1 MEYPDRLSSFR
12 RVQQSYEW
20 LRGRFRQA
28 GTWHRIACFL
38 FFVFALSL
46 FLHMREE
53 RIEIVEPNTKST
65 RYVIAQTGFSFAD
78 EDATQILRQQAMRD
92 VGEIYR
98 FDEQQ
103 LQDHTNAFS
112 RFLIEDEK
120 WRGTAPHTTFEQ
132 MLKGAEALEK
142 TLLKARFTDS
152 RTLQKMR
159 QLKMPVRH
167 VEMIASKEGLGD
179 LDNHVA
185 FWQKAR
191 DKSLGPSVEAEA
203 QEIIIHW
210 FKTNPW
216 IFQQDIALERVLRER
231 IQEGVPVKKTRVEAG
246 SPIIQPGE
254 KVTMRH
260 VAMVRAMR
268 DALNKEQKR
277 WEISTVFGSV
287 LLSLIITFVG
297 IAYFRVRVPDLFS
310 STSKLTLLTTLVI
323 ATLFLGKITTYLL
336 FEHASHLAPLVRFP
350 LFVPL
355 AGLLICI
362 LIGTEVAFF
371 SSVFLAAIMSFS
383 LASAYEYDRFLA
395 ANLIISSVAIVLARR
410 MRKRS
415 QLFPVSI
422 RLWLLSIPMILAFN
436 LTEGKLFNPSTF
448 YDFATTF
455 IFLFVIAV
463 IVVGILPLLEAFFG
477 LLTDITLMQL
487 LDPNHPLLRRLSL
500 EAPGTYQHCLVAGN
514 LAEAAA
520 RAIGANGLF
529 CRVSTLYHDIGKLF
543 NPHYFTE
550 NQLGGFNIHQ
560 LLTPRESAQVIM
572 SHVTEGEALARKY
585 RLPPSFIDIIR
596 EHHGTTLIYYF
607 YCKQVEQAGNDPTLV
622 EEKNFRYKGPKPH
635 SRESAIIMLAD
646 SVEAST
652 RCLDEYTEE
661 LIASTV
667 QRIFKEKI
675 EEEQLDEC
683 RLTFEELSTIKRT
696 LIKTLFVA
704 HHMRIK
710 YPAKNPATSTTAK
723 ETPVTLSL

>member
-1 MEYPDRLSSFR
+1 MEYPDPLSVSR
-12 RVQQSYEW
+12 RIQQSCEW
-20 LRGRFRQA
+20 LRGRLREA
-28 GTWHRIACFL
+28 GVWNRVICCL
-38 FFVFALSL
+38 FFVIALSL

-53 RIEIVEPNTKST
+53 RVAIIEPNTKST

-103 LQDHTNAFS
+103 LQDHTNTFS

-120 WRGTAPHTTFEQ
+120 WRNAAPHTTFEQ

-167 VEMIASKEGLGD
+167 VEMIASRESLGALED
-179 LDNHVA
+179 HLA
-185 FWQKAR
+185 FWQKVR
-191 DKSLGPSVEAEA
+191 DKSLGPGVEAEA
-203 QEIIIHW
+203 QDIIILW
-210 FKTNPW
+210 FKNIPW
-216 IFQQDIALERVLRER
+216 VFQQDIALERMLREK
-231 IQEGVPVKKTRVEAG
+231 IQEGVPIKNTRIEAG

-260 VAMVRAMR
+260 LAMVRAMR
-268 DALNKEQKR
+268 EALSKEQNR
-277 WEISTVFGSV
+277 WEPATVLGSL

-297 IAYFRVRVPDLFS
+297 IAYFRVRVPDLLV
-310 STSKLTLLTTLVI
+310 STSKLTLLTTLI
-323 ATLFLGKITTYLL
+323 IGTLLLGKVTTYLL
-336 FEHASHLAPLVRFP
+336 FEHASHLAPFIRFP

-355 AGLLICI
+355 ASLLISI

-395 ANLIISSVAIVLARR
+395 ANLIIASVAIVMARR

-415 QLFPVSI
+415 QLFPVAA
-422 RLWLLSIPMILAFN
+422 RLWLLTVPLILAFH
-436 LTEGKLFNPSTF
+436 LSEGSVFDPGTF
-448 YDFATTF
+448 YDFAMTF
-455 IFLFVIAV
+455 IFLFVSAI
-463 IVVGILPLLEAFFG
+463 IIVGILPLLESFFG

-487 LDPNHPLLRRLSL
+487 LDPNHPLMRRLSL

-607 YCKQVEQAGNDPTLV
+607 YCKQLEQAGNDPSLV
-622 EEKNFRYKGPKPH
+622 EERNFRYKGPKPH
-635 SRESAIIMLAD
+635 TRESAIIMLAD
-646 SVEAST
+646 SIEAST

-661 LIASTV
+661 LIASAV
-667 QRIFKEKI
+667 QKIFKEKI

-710 YPAKNPATSTTAK
+710 YPAKSLAAPAQPK
-723 ETPVTLSL
+723 ETAQA